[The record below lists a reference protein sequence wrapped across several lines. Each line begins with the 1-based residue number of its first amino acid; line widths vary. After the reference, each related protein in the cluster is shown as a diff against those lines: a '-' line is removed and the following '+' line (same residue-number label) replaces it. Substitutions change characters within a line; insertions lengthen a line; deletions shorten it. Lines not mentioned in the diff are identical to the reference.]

1 MLGPITGDIIGSTF
15 EFNRT
20 KSPDFPLFPEGSR
33 FTDDT
38 VLTVAT
44 AFSLLTDGDWAANYR
59 LFGRLYP
66 LAGYGASFR
75 KWLAEGGSGP
85 YNSWGNGSAM
95 RVAPVAWAFDTE
107 QAVLATARDSA
118 AVTHDHPEGIKGA
131 QATALAVFLAR
142 QGADKETIR
151 AEISGRFGY
160 DLDRATDEIRPCYAF
175 DVSCQGS
182 VPEALTAVANDYGG
196 VDLLVCDAGIASR
209 GRAVADT
216 DPQEMIRVV
225 TTHAF
230 GPHHMCRLVLPSMRA
245 RATAEGGRGDIIMIS
260 SVATSHMG
268 PNGAPYNMGK
278 AAMEALASTLA
289 KEERRN
295 NIHVNTVAPGLVETD
310 MGVRLARA
318 MTGNREMEDL
328 RSMDAASPFG
338 RVCQPLDIAEAV
350 LWLCSPGSGYVTGQR
365 IEVDGGG
372 RF

>member
-20 KSPDFPLFPEGSR
+20 KSPDFPLFPEVSR

-182 VPEALTAVANDYGG
+182 VPEALICFLEADDWLDAVRRAVSLGGDADTMACIAGAVGEAFWGG
-196 VDLLVCDAGIASR
+196 VPAPLAD
-209 GRAVADT
+209 RARSMLPIHLAEIVADF
-216 DPQEMIRVV
+216 EE
-225 TTHAF
+225 A
-230 GPHHMCRLVLPSMRA
+230 HM
-245 RATAEGGRGDIIMIS
+245 
-260 SVATSHMG
+260 
-268 PNGAPYNMGK
+268 APPAGK
-278 AAMEALASTLA
+278 
-289 KEERRN
+289 
-295 NIHVNTVAPGLVETD
+295 D
-310 MGVRLARA
+310 
-318 MTGNREMEDL
+318 
-328 RSMDAASPFG
+328 DA
-338 RVCQPLDIAEAV
+338 
-350 LWLCSPGSGYVTGQR
+350 
-365 IEVDGGG
+365 
-372 RF
+372 